1 MAKEEFLNSL
11 FDAYTKDLND
21 VYPNQGDVVVCPIC
35 LLVFPRDVI
44 KEKILTDGH
53 VWPQYFRKKSLKAK
67 NMRVL
72 LCDDCN
78 HKAGSRSDKQMQLN
92 EQVRDGEE
100 SGEWFGSRRVQL
112 IRKPGERP
120 VDLNVKI
127 SGDKKNFRITGRINK
142 NKQWIDGSPEDQM
155 RFHEIIEK
163 GEHVSV
169 LIHPPKNLDLD
180 IVPAGWITSAY
191 LMAFYALGYRYILD
205 SSLNIVREYIN
216 ASIRGSDSEK
226 KHLPRDENFT
236 IREYRSAFYTNP
248 EINFIIPW
256 AEKKLVYL
264 QINFFRYEIRL
275 PFRYVSSVLDAL
287 FREQKQ
293 KISQILSQFL
303 KEEDKFLIIPINCM
317 KIEPHECFFDLLLG
331 KSAAS

>member
-11 FDAYTKDLND
+11 FDAHTKDLND
-21 VYPNQGDVVVCPIC
+21 VYPNQGDVFVCPIC
-35 LLVFPRDVI
+35 LLIFPRVVI

-53 VWPQYFRKKSLKAK
+53 IWPQFFRKKSVKAK

-72 LCDDCN
+72 LCSDCN

-92 EQVRDGEE
+92 EQIRDGEE

-127 SGDKKNFRITGRINK
+127 SGDMKNFRITGRINR

-155 RFHEIIEK
+155 RFHEIIERS
-163 GEHVSV
+163 ERVSI
-169 LIHPPKNLDLD
+169 LIHPHKNLDSD
-180 IVPAGWITSAY
+180 KVPAGWITSAY

-216 ASIRGSDSEK
+216 ASVKRSDSEK
-226 KHLPRDENFT
+226 MRLPGEENFT
-236 IREYRSAFYTNP
+236 I
-248 EINFIIPW
+248 
-256 AEKKLVYL
+256 
-264 QINFFRYEIRL
+264 
-275 PFRYVSSVLDAL
+275 
-287 FREQKQ
+287 
-293 KISQILSQFL
+293 
-303 KEEDKFLIIPINCM
+303 
-317 KIEPHECFFDLLLG
+317 
-331 KSAAS
+331 